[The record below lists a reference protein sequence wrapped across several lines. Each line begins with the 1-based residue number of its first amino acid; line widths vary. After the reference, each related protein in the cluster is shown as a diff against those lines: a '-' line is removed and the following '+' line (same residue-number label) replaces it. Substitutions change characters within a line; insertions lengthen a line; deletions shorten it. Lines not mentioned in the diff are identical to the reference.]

1 MVQVISHS
9 LQTPQMVDTTHKH
22 LIIGAGFVGL
32 GMAQALKAAEIP
44 YDQVDASDA
53 IGGNWYH
60 GVYETAHIISS
71 RKITQF
77 THFPMPEDYPDFPSA
92 QNMRDYLNAFADHF
106 DLRQQIELKRTVNSV
121 RPIENNLWEITF
133 ANGEQRIYKGVLVC
147 NGHHWCKRFP
157 KFEGEFNGEIIH
169 SKDYKRPEQLRGK
182 RVLVIGGGNS
192 ACDIA
197 AEAARIGSKCV
208 LSMRE
213 SVWFIPKTFV
223 GVPTADLIK
232 WWMPEWFQRLMAYG
246 IMRLTFGKHSD
257 YGLPKPN
264 YRVFDKHPTINN
276 EVPYYIKHGR
286 IIPKPA
292 VLQLKG
298 SKIEFVDGS
307 CDEFDLIVCATG
319 YHVAYPFLPQELQRV
334 EGAVVKCYGG
344 SFLDDYKG
352 LYYIGWG
359 QARGGVGSL
368 ISASSSFF
376 VRCLKLQD
384 EINVPIG
391 LVFKEMGQQLP
402 TTHLSDPQNIFRQ
415 LKLANFFFNWIVKKA
430 HQVDAQYPNFSNPKC
445 LICD

>member
-1 MVQVISHS
+1 
-9 LQTPQMVDTTHKH
+9 MVDTSHKH

-32 GMAQALKAAEIP
+32 GMAQALEAAEIP
-44 YDQVDASDA
+44 YDQVDASDN

-77 THFPMPEDYPDFPSA
+77 THFPMPENYPDFPST

-106 DLRQQIELKRTVNSV
+106 DLWEHIELNRTVNYV

-169 SKDYKRPEQLRGK
+169 SKDYKRPEQLCGK

-197 AEAARIGSKCV
+197 AESARVGARCV

-264 YRVFDKHPTINN
+264 HQVFDKHPTINN

-292 VLQLKG
+292 VRQLNGCKV
-298 SKIEFVDGS
+298 EFVDGS
-307 CDEFDLIVCATG
+307 CEEFDLIVCATG

-384 EINVPIG
+384 KINVPIG

-402 TTHLSDPQNIFRQ
+402 KTHLSDPQKIFRQ
-415 LKLANFFFNWIVKKA
+415 LKLANAFFNWIVKKA
-430 HQVDAQYPNFSNPKC
+430 HQVDAQYPNFSNPK
-445 LICD
+445 